1 MPDDGGNHLSDRV
14 VDVAVVGAGAAG
26 CAAAA
31 TLARAGRSVLLL
43 DARLDGFRVGE
54 GAPPG
59 LGRLLEEIFGAGAFD
74 SGAHIPCPSI
84 VSAWGSPE
92 PGVVE
97 HVLNPLGHAWNLD
110 RKRFDADL
118 RSAAA
123 RLGVELREGRYPVD
137 APPARLVIDA
147 SGRGARF
154 ARRQGARTRHLYRLV
169 SLWAVWTAEHDQ
181 DARLHLEAVEH
192 GWWYSVLL
200 PGGRRMVMYLTDAD
214 LLPDDRAGLA
224 ESARGLDLIGPLL
237 RGHIVAGPGVC
248 SARTSR
254 LEPFAGDGWLAAGD
268 AACAFDPLSGRGIV
282 AALLTGRSA
291 GLGADGLLSGRSAGE
306 EHEQLLSALF
316 ADTLAEREETYAAET
331 RWPESPFWA
340 RRCSSVL
347 A

>member
-1 MPDDGGNHLSDRV
+1 V

-123 RLGVELREGRYPVD
+123 RQRRLDDKRRRGESRDDLFERRRLGELRRV
-137 APPARLVIDA
+137 
-147 SGRGARF
+147 
-154 ARRQGARTRHLYRLV
+154 
-169 SLWAVWTAEHDQ
+169 
-181 DARLHLEAVEH
+181 
-192 GWWYSVLL
+192 
-200 PGGRRMVMYLTDAD
+200 GG
-214 LLPDDRAGLA
+214 
-224 ESARGLDLIGPLL
+224 IGK
-237 RGHIVAGPGVC
+237 A
-248 SARTSR
+248 
-254 LEPFAGDGWLAAGD
+254 
-268 AACAFDPLSGRGIV
+268 
-282 AALLTGRSA
+282 
-291 GLGADGLLSGRSAGE
+291 
-306 EHEQLLSALF
+306 
-316 ADTLAEREETYAAET
+316 
-331 RWPESPFWA
+331 
-340 RRCSSVL
+340 
-347 A
+347 

>member
-1 MPDDGGNHLSDRV
+1 VPDDGGHHVSDRV
-14 VDVAVVGAGAAG
+14 VSYDVLIVGAGPAG

-31 TLARAGRSVLLL
+31 TLARAGREVVVL
-43 DARLDGFRVGE
+43 DAGGPAFHVGE
-54 GAPPG
+54 GAAPG
-59 LGRLLEEIFGAGAFD
+59 AGRLVEEIFGPGAFTLD
-74 SGAHIPCPSI
+74 AHLPCPSI
-84 VSAWGSPE
+84 VSAWGSEE

-110 RKRFDADL
+110 RERFDAEL
-118 RSAAA
+118 RAGAA
-123 RLGVELREGRYPVD
+123 RLGAELRSGRYPLD

-154 ARRQGARTRHLYRLV
+154 ARRQGARTRHLDRLV

-181 DARLHLEAVEH
+181 DARLYLEAVEH

-214 LLPDDRAGLA
+214 LLPDDRGGLA

-237 RGHIVAGPGVC
+237 RGHIVTGPGVC

-291 GLGADGLLSGRSAGE
+291 GLAADTLLSGSSADCE
-306 EHEQLLSALF
+306 ELLSTLF
-316 ADTLAEREETYAAET
+316 ADTLAERAETYAAET
-331 RWPESPFWA
+331 RWPELPFWA
-340 RRCSSVL
+340 RRRSSVL